1 MLYPLSYEGRCLIFF
16 CTKDGPYYTIGR
28 VMRNIFLGWER
39 LLRLASDLFRQEL
52 GKDCC

>member
-1 MLYPLSYEGRCLIFF
+1 
-16 CTKDGPYYTIGR
+16 
-28 VMRNIFLGWER
+28 MRNIFLGWER